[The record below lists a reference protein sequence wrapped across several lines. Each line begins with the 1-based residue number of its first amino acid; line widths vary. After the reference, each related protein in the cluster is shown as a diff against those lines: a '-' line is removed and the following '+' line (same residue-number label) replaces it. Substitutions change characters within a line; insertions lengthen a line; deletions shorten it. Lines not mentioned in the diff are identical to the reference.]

1 MMVPLNIS
9 KEKLDCC
16 PRFFMSKRIFP
27 FTYLGLPLGTSRPKL
42 EHLMPL
48 MQRIGK
54 RLSSTSVF
62 LSQAGKLEM
71 VNFVFSSS
79 AIYYRGTLKLQK
91 GVIK

>member
-1 MMVPLNIS
+1 
-9 KEKLDCC
+9 
-16 PRFFMSKRIFP
+16 
-27 FTYLGLPLGTSRPKL
+27 
-42 EHLMPL
+42 MPL